1 MLYSPLLNPRL
12 STPCTAQR
20 LIPRQAAGVAKNV
33 ELAMQGKSQVPV
45 KLLPIDIL
53 FCAAGRDRGAGRL
66 GWFKVPSIMAWAAKG
81 RTLGLPW
88 ASKYVDGS
96 QW

>member
-1 MLYSPLLNPRL
+1 MPPLLPIPFRPTSRNGRRL
-12 STPCTAQR
+12 TR
-20 LIPRQAAGVAKNV
+20 RQAAGVAKNV
-33 ELAMQGKSQVPV
+33 ELAMQQKPQVPV
-45 KLLPIDIL
+45 KLLPLDIL

-66 GWFKVPSIMAWAAKG
+66 GGFKVPSIMAWAAKG

-88 ASKYVDGS
+88 APKYVDGS

>member
-1 MLYSPLLNPRL
+1 
-12 STPCTAQR
+12 
-20 LIPRQAAGVAKNV
+20 
-33 ELAMQGKSQVPV
+33 MQGKAQVPV

-66 GWFKVPSIMAWAAKG
+66 GGFKVPSIMAWAAKG

-88 ASKYVDGS
+88 APKYVDGS

>member
-1 MLYSPLLNPRL
+1 MP
-12 STPCTAQR
+12 
-20 LIPRQAAGVAKNV
+20 
-33 ELAMQGKSQVPV
+33 M
-45 KLLPIDIL
+45 DIL

-66 GWFKVPSIMAWAAKG
+66 GWLKVPSVMAWAAKG

-88 ASKYVDGS
+88 APKYVDGS